1 MNQPTDL
8 EKALIDRKLLELST
22 IFDNASVGIVFMRG
36 HIIQRCNK
44 RMAEMYGCDSPKEL
58 VGQSSVVLYPDEQSY
73 ERLGREAAPLLAAG
87 RSFEVDWEF
96 RKRDGSAVWS
106 RLYGKA
112 LDPIDPGQGSVWIV
126 EDISEA
132 KRAQEALKQSLGAL
146 EALMSNAPVGIGI
159 TRDRRIVRYNRKFGE
174 MYGFPGDSGVGQPG
188 RALYRSDEEYAA
200 LGKIAGPLLSQSKP
214 FQTELYMRHQDGSDL
229 WVNLIGYV
237 QNPENPAEGTIWIGE
252 DRTAA

>member
-146 EALMSNAPVGIGI
+146 EIFFVDHHLRVGLRFRHESVGLQTGLVMHIRFDARGLKFFLQAFGF
-159 TRDRRIVRYNRKFGE
+159 RRLVVGRNCHHKMGAFV
-174 MYGFPGDSGVGQPG
+174 GVP
-188 RALYRSDEEYAA
+188 D
-200 LGKIAGPLLSQSKP
+200 
-214 FQTELYMRHQDGSDL
+214 QTSTTARVQD
-229 WVNLIGYV
+229 
-237 QNPENPAEGTIWIGE
+237 
-252 DRTAA
+252 